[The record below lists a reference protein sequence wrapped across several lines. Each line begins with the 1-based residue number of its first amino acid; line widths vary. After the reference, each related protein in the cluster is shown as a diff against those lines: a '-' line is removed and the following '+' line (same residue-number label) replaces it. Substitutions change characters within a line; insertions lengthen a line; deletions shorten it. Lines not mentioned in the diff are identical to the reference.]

1 MSVAVVVS
9 FDSASVGGAV
19 VVPFTSGVDSVD
31 TTPSAGDVD
40 NNDNDDNNNK
50 HK

>member
-1 MSVAVVVS
+1 MFVSAVDS

-40 NNDNDDNNNK
+40 NDDD
-50 HK
+50 